1 MGTIV
6 FTLGLRIDENGAH
19 TSERC
24 SVTMA
29 NIYAKATANKLQRA
43 KTFYNYFINDSWS
56 RERNNQI

>member
-29 NIYAKATANKLQRA
+29 NIYAKATANKL
-43 KTFYNYFINDSWS
+43 
-56 RERNNQI
+56 